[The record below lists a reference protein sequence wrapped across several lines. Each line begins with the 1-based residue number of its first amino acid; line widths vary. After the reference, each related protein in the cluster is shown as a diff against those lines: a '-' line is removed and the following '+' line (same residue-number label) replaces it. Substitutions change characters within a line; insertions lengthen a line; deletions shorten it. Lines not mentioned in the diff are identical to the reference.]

1 MNHKNFED
9 VLELLNSIKAEIRD
23 TTEPSVSQDLDR
35 AIQAIQAIQNLKES
49 NDFDDDLLKVK
60 ALNVLGEFLN
70 KIPSIV
76 RLLEMLSGG

>member
-1 MNHKNFED
+1 MNPKNFED

-35 AIQAIQAIQNLKES
+35 AIEAIQNLKES
-49 NDFDDDLLKVK
+49 KDFNDDLVKVK